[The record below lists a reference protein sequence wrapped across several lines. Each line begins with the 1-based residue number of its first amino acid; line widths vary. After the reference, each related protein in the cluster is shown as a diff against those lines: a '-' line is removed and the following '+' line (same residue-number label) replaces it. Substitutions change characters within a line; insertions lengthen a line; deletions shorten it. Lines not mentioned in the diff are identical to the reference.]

1 VGFAASARYVEK
13 KIGVWLLAS
22 NRALMRLFVAI
33 DIEDSIRQGIARF
46 LEGVQGFAPDAR
58 WVSPASF
65 HVTLKFIGEWK
76 DERLRQLQD
85 ALGTIESSPTTVS
98 FRGYGFF
105 PTTKSARVFWIGIE
119 ADEHL
124 GQLGASVERA
134 LAPLGIDQE
143 KRAFSP
149 HLTLA
154 RAGSGRPQRTKSERL
169 SGVFRVLQ
177 ERLAAMPQPDF
188 GTMTA
193 RAFFLYESKLSP
205 KGAKYT
211 KLASFPLS

>member
-1 VGFAASARYVEK
+1 
-13 KIGVWLLAS
+13 
-22 NRALMRLFVAI
+22 MRLFVAI

-46 LEGVQGFAPDAR
+46 LDGVQGFAPDVR

-65 HVTLKFIGEWK
+65 HITLKFIGEWK
-76 DERLRQLQD
+76 DERLGEMRD
-85 ALGTIESSPTTVS
+85 ALRTIQASPTRVS

-119 ADEHL
+119 ADEYL
-124 GQLGASVERA
+124 GRLAASVERA
-134 LAPLGIDQE
+134 LVPLGVEQE

-154 RAGSGRPQRTKSERL
+154 RAGSGFSPRTKSQQS
-169 SGVFRVLQ
+169 SGVFRRLQ
-177 ERLAAMPQPDF
+177 EKLAAMPQPEF

-205 KGAKYT
+205 KGAKYI